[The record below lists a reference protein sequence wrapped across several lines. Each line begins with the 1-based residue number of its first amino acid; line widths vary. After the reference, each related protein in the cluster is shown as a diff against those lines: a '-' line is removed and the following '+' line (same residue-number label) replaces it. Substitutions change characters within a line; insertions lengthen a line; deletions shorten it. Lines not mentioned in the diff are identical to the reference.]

1 MFSLGSFAAGHLGI
15 SSSRHVNFELAV
27 FDLDP
32 RPGYLCNL
40 KTMTLNNTL
49 FFSTR
54 GQVFKRA
61 ITFASAVSILDTFVC
76 AAPEVL
82 DFFQEIFLSAV
93 SHDFFIFCF
102 SVI

>member
-1 MFSLGSFAAGHLGI
+1 MFSLDGFAAGHLGI

-40 KTMTLNNTL
+40 KTMTLNNIL
-49 FFSTR
+49 FFGTR
-54 GQVFKRA
+54 GQVFKKGGDH
-61 ITFASAVSILDTFVC
+61 AVSILDTFVC

-82 DFFQEIFLSAV
+82 DFFQEIFL
-93 SHDFFIFCF
+93 
-102 SVI
+102 